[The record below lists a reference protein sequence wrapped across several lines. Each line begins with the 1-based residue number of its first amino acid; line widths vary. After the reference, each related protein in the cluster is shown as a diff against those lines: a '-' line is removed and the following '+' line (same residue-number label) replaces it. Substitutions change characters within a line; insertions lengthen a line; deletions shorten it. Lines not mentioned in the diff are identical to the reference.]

1 MKLEQIIEKKLGKFP
16 VGAWVPYYK
25 EQFSPAWLEKIR
37 ACGINFIPTKT
48 PSPAELD
55 AVASAGLKSLVNDD
69 RVTYASVKDMTKI
82 KDWLAEYRD
91 REDVFGLFVWDEPSP
106 LMMKI
111 CGAINGEVQ
120 RVAPNLFGYINLHPT
135 YSDRETQR
143 DGLTYEEYL
152 EHFVRCASPKVI
164 SFDHYP
170 FLENKITEDNFYNL
184 QAIRDCCNRH
194 GLEFWSFIQTC
205 RFLENVTPTP
215 EQVFWQAFTNL
226 AYGAKGLLYFTY
238 ATVTHDPATG
248 FGPAMADTD
257 GTLTPRYYAAQR
269 VNRYLEE
276 VGNTLLSLRHCGV
289 KFYGYRCKDT
299 AGAFAGL
306 KDVAGGAAL
315 VGCFER
321 ENERYLLPVNLS
333 EKESADLRLSFEDGR
348 ALSLSLGAGEGRLI
362 KV

>member
-1 MKLEQIIEKKLGKFP
+1 M
-16 VGAWVPYYK
+16 
-25 EQFSPAWLEKIR
+25 
-37 ACGINFIPTKT
+37 
-48 PSPAELD
+48 
-55 AVASAGLKSLVNDD
+55 
-69 RVTYASVKDMTKI
+69 
-82 KDWLAEYRD
+82 
-91 REDVFGLFVWDEPSP
+91 
-106 LMMKI
+106 
-111 CGAINGEVQ
+111 
-120 RVAPNLFGYINLHPT
+120 
-135 YSDRETQR
+135 
-143 DGLTYEEYL
+143 
-152 EHFVRCASPKVI
+152 I

-170 FLENKITEDNFYNL
+170 FLENKITEDYFYNL

-215 EQVFWQAFTNL
+215 EQVSWQVFTNL

-333 EKESADLRLSFEDGR
+333 EKRAQICGFPLKTEG